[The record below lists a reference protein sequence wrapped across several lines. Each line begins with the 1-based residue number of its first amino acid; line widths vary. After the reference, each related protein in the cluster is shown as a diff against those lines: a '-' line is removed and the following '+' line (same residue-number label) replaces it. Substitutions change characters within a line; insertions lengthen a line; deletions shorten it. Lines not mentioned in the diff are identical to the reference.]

1 MNKKLRGGSFIAAG
15 LVTCAAFGFAA
26 FNPSVVRDG
35 KKSFDS
41 NNGKGSIAA
50 NASVNVE
57 ADVNDFTYIA
67 SSKMLKLNGNSV
79 VIKKT
84 ATEGSDSVNVFLD
97 ANHDGKADN
106 NTPFKYEGED
116 GNPTADLPVDVSIY
130 GISSGFGSDV
140 LEDDLTIYMEGGQ
153 VNNLYGVQTGLKE
166 AKGKV
171 GIYISGGKVTGDV
184 TGAYGITAFSPEG
197 R

>member
-50 NASVNVE
+50 NASFNVE

-116 GNPTADLPVDVSIY
+116 GNPTADLLSNIASVSWKVINVRD
-130 GISSGFGSDV
+130 GETISSGRRKPPVQQSSKDV
-140 LEDDLTIYMEGGQ
+140 VTFIRELAVTI
-153 VNNLYGVQTGLKE
+153 
-166 AKGKV
+166 AAA
-171 GIYISGGKVTGDV
+171 I
-184 TGAYGITAFSPEG
+184 